1 MNHLSQI
8 LQNRVLIA
16 TVTAWVVTQ
25 MLKVLLA
32 VRRERRFDFRWLGGM
47 GGMPSV
53 HSAGV
58 AALATG
64 VGFQN
69 GFNTAGFAVALVF
82 ALVTMFDAQGVRR
95 AAGKQA
101 VVLNKMIDEVYLSGQ
116 VSEERLKELIGHTPI
131 QVLVGAVIGCLLAL
145 WICGGGAGG

>member
-1 MNHLSQI
+1 MNLGQI
-8 LQNRVLIA
+8 LQNRVLCA
-16 TVTAWVVTQ
+16 TVLSWVVAQTI
-25 MLKVLLA
+25 KILLA
-32 VRRERRFDFRWLGGM
+32 VRREKRFDFRWLGGM

-64 VGFQN
+64 VGMQE
-69 GFNTAGFAVALVF
+69 GFNTAGFAVAVVF

-101 VVLNKMIDEVYLSGQ
+101 VILNKMISEVYTSGQ
-116 VSEERLKELIGHTPI
+116 VSEERLKELIGHTPTE
-131 QVLVGAVIGCLLAL
+131 VLVGAVIGFLLAV
-145 WICGGGAGG
+145 WICGGVAG

>member
-1 MNHLSQI
+1 MNPGSL
-8 LQNRVLIA
+8 LQNRVLCA
-16 TVTAWVVTQ
+16 TVLSWVVAQTI
-25 MLKVLLA
+25 KVLLA

-64 VGFQN
+64 VGLEK
-69 GFNTAGFAVALVF
+69 GFESAAFAVALVF

-101 VVLNKMIDEVYLSGQ
+101 VILNKMVSEVYTRGQ

-131 QVLVGAVIGCLLAL
+131 EVLVGGVIGCLLAV
-145 WICGGGAGG
+145 WICGGSVG

>member
-1 MNHLSQI
+1 
-8 LQNRVLIA
+8 
-16 TVTAWVVTQ
+16 
-25 MLKVLLA
+25 
-32 VRRERRFDFRWLGGM
+32 M

-64 VGFQN
+64 VGLQT
-69 GFNTAGFAVALVF
+69 GFESANFAVALVL

-101 VVLNKMIDEVYLSGQ
+101 VVLNKMINEVYISGQ

-131 QVLVGAVIGCLLAL
+131 EVLVGAVIGCLLAV
-145 WICGGGAGG
+145 WICGGRVG

>member
-1 MNHLSQI
+1 MNLGQI
-8 LQNRVLIA
+8 LQNRVLCA
-16 TVTAWVVTQ
+16 TVLSWVVAQTI
-25 MLKVLLA
+25 KILLA
-32 VRRERRFDFRWLGGM
+32 VRREKRFDFRWLGGM

-64 VGFQN
+64 VGMQE
-69 GFNTAGFAVALVF
+69 GFNTAGFAVAVVF

-101 VVLNKMIDEVYLSGQ
+101 VILNKMISEVYTSGQ
-116 VSEERLKELIGHTPI
+116 VSEERLKELIGHTPTE
-131 QVLVGAVIGCLLAL
+131 VLVGAVIGFLLAV
-145 WICGGGAGG
+145 WICGGSAG